1 MQWKCSAWRRRLSL
15 CDSLVIKLVDNPSI
29 LQIDIVWCYFM
40 LRDINWLSVAR
51 IRLEKAREGL
61 ERAHGK
67 DSSCVRLLQAGC
79 YPERALYLILEL
91 LEGVAAYHRG
101 QVDKSMKVLTYV
113 QELFTQFQVLDES
126 LSLVMIMGFRERDT
140 KRALRMSNQDV
151 SISPV

>member
-1 MQWKCSAWRRRLSL
+1 M
-15 CDSLVIKLVDNPSI
+15 
-29 LQIDIVWCYFM
+29 VWCYFM

-67 DSSCVRLLQAGC
+67 DSSRVRLLQAGR

-101 QVDKSMKVLTYV
+101 QVDKSMKVLTSV
-113 QELFTQFQVLDES
+113 QELFTQLQVLDES

-140 KRALRMSNQDV
+140 KRAPRMSNQDV

>member
-1 MQWKCSAWRRRLSL
+1 M
-15 CDSLVIKLVDNPSI
+15 
-29 LQIDIVWCYFM
+29 VWCYFM

-51 IRLEKAREGL
+51 IRLEKAKEGL

-67 DSSCVRLLQAGC
+67 DSSRVRLLQAGR

-91 LEGVAAYHRG
+91 LEGVAAYQRG
-101 QVDKSMKVLTYV
+101 QVDKSMKVLTSV
-113 QELFTQFQVLDES
+113 QELFTQLQVLDES
-126 LSLVMIMGFRERDT
+126 LCLVMIMGFRERDT